1 MGVAIEAAG
10 FAGASEM
17 EQAMNGKASRGDR
30 RPNLR
35 GAVLGALLAL
45 GALLV
50 ARPGL
55 ASEAKTFP
63 TPQAAAQALVDA
75 VKSGDKQA
83 ILAVLGSDA
92 QDIVSSGDPVQD
104 KESAEKFTTSAQQM
118 MHVDQTPDGIDIMS
132 IGTDDWPFPI
142 PIVKR
147 GDGWFF
153 DTLAGK
159 QELLN
164 RRVGANELDTIEVCR
179 AYVEAQREYASDVR
193 DDSGVMKY
201 AERLISS
208 DGKKDGL
215 YWPPKDG
222 EAASPFGPL
231 VADAQE
237 EGYSNKRA
245 PYHGYFYRVL
255 TAQGKA
261 APGGAYSY
269 IINGNMI
276 AGFALVAY
284 PAQYGSS
291 GVMTFIV
298 NQQGVVYQKD
308 LGLKTEVI
316 AKAMKIYN
324 PDSSWQ
330 KAQ

>member
-1 MGVAIEAAG
+1 MKLVIEAAG
-10 FAGASEM
+10 FAGTIEM
-17 EQAMNGKASRGDR
+17 EQAMKSRASGEDR
-30 RPNLR
+30 RPRLR

-45 GALLV
+45 AAVLA

-75 VKSGDKQA
+75 VKSGDEDA

-104 KESAEKFTTSAQQM
+104 KEAAEKFTTSAQQM
-118 MHVDQTPDGIDIMS
+118 MHVDQTADGIDIMS

-147 GDGWFF
+147 GEGWFF

-164 RRVGANELDTIEVCR
+164 RRIGENELDTIEVCR
-179 AYVEAQREYASDVR
+179 AYVVAQRDYASEVR

-208 DGKKDGL
+208 DGKHDGL
-215 YWPPKDG
+215 YWPPKEG
-222 EAASPFGPL
+222 EAVSPFGPL

-237 EGYSNKRA
+237 EGYGKKGA

-308 LGLKTEVI
+308 LGLKTAAI